1 MTAEWTQLGR
11 MDTARKYVAAT
22 WRPPFVSASLD
33 DVHGEAMTIGVLFV
47 CTANIC
53 RSPMAEGV
61 FRSMAGRAGLDA
73 AFTVDSAGTFG
84 GHAGEPPALPAIK
97 AAARRGYDIAS
108 LRARQVVAADIARF
122 DLVLAMDR
130 GHLARL
136 RRWARRRL
144 ALRLLMFTSFCPAG
158 GPVDVADP
166 YGGVARDY
174 EEALDLIEAGCQG
187 LLEALTP
194 LVRQF
199 VLEDC
204 QGVKI

>member
-1 MTAEWTQLGR
+1 M
-11 MDTARKYVAAT
+11 
-22 WRPPFVSASLD
+22 FSAVIFKSHLRAQGQ
-33 DVHGEAMTIGVLFV
+33 GEAMTIGVLFV

-84 GHAGEPPALPAIK
+84 SHAGEPPALPAIK
-97 AAARRGYDIAS
+97 TAARRGYDIAS

-136 RRWARRRL
+136 RRWTRRRL
-144 ALRLLMFTSFCPAG
+144 ALRLLSSPASAPQAAPWTSPIPMA
-158 GPVDVADP
+158 
-166 YGGVARDY
+166 ARR
-174 EEALDLIEAGCQG
+174 A
-187 LLEALTP
+187 TT
-194 LVRQF
+194 RRHST
-199 VLEDC
+199 
-204 QGVKI
+204 

>member
-1 MTAEWTQLGR
+1 
-11 MDTARKYVAAT
+11 
-22 WRPPFVSASLD
+22 
-33 DVHGEAMTIGVLFV
+33 MTIGVLFV

-73 AFTVDSAGTFG
+73 AFTVDSAATFG

-144 ALRLLMFTSFCPAG
+144 ALRLLMFTNFCPAG

-166 YGGVARDY
+166 YGGAARDY
-174 EEALDLIEAGCQG
+174 EEAVERFARDAAVDEDEGFTGALR
-187 LLEALTP
+187 LELELPAVDRQPFHVAPP
-194 LVRQF
+194 LSRHSPYEP
-199 VLEDC
+199 LERC
-204 QGVKI
+204 EC

>member
-1 MTAEWTQLGR
+1 
-11 MDTARKYVAAT
+11 
-22 WRPPFVSASLD
+22 
-33 DVHGEAMTIGVLFV
+33 MTIGVLFV

-61 FRSMAGRAGLDA
+61 FRQHGRPRRPRRSLHHRL
-73 AFTVDSAGTFG
+73 AGTFS

-158 GPVDVADP
+158 AIGIGDVHR
-166 YGGVARDY
+166 AR
-174 EEALDLIEAGCQG
+174 
-187 LLEALTP
+187 
-194 LVRQF
+194 
-199 VLEDC
+199 
-204 QGVKI
+204 